1 MFSSVVES
9 AGVTYNPPSYVNAK
23 TISVR
28 GTTDEIVLES
38 DSCRMAL
45 KSGAA
50 TVDGHN
56 VLTDKNIH
64 EQDLAVMGVAN
75 ANKKA
80 DAHAPGLVRQGD
92 PDGSRFLSEAGL
104 WGYPSEHTG
113 VVTEHFVT
121 LQDAPSSYQSNHGK
135 FVRVHET
142 EDKLEFVDLST
153 VPLNVG
159 ALQVGGVPEEE
170 LPAGGTTSD
179 ENAKQEI
186 TDVDMEE
193 CVGVLRSI
201 NPVSFRYKSDPAK
214 KHVGVLA
221 QELQRLFPDAV
232 IEGGE
237 YLKVSYMELVGLLVA
252 TSKSL
257 IQRVD
262 ALEAKVD
269 ALAGLIRLKNN
280 NVD

>member
-1 MFSSVVES
+1 
-9 AGVTYNPPSYVNAK
+9 
-23 TISVR
+23 
-28 GTTDEIVLES
+28 
-38 DSCRMAL
+38 
-45 KSGAA
+45 
-50 TVDGHN
+50 
-56 VLTDKNIH
+56 
-64 EQDLAVMGVAN
+64 MGVAN
-75 ANKKA
+75 ANKRP
-80 DAHAPGLVRQGD
+80 DAYAPGLVRQGN
-92 PDGSRFLSEAGL
+92 PDGDRFLSETGL
-104 WGYPSEHTG
+104 WGYPSTHQG
-113 VVTEHFVT
+113 VVTENFVT

-153 VPLNVG
+153 IPLNVG
-159 ALQVGGVPEEE
+159 TLLVGASADEGE

-201 NPVSFRYKSDPAK
+201 NPVSFRYKSDPSK

-269 ALAGLIRLKNN
+269 ALAGLIRMKNN